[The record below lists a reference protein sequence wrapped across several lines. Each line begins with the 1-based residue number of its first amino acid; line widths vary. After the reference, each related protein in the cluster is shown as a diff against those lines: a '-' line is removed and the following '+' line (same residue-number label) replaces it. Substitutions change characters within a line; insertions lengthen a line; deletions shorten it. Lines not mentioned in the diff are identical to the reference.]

1 MDYTL
6 INLFKKHF
14 QAQYTAIIKNS
25 NKLIPSIID
34 RIFTEKRQGF
44 VPTVAPKAIK
54 VLKTIPSTEMCEYFI
69 EALLLTS
76 NHNQPCTPYGTVA
89 MMLQKALKQL
99 TFLLDIYQLEIFFSE
114 SDNAQVFGAAYD
126 HFVELFVSKPSGK
139 TMPNV

>member
-69 EALLLTS
+69 EALLL
-76 NHNQPCTPYGTVA
+76 NHNQPYGTVA

-99 TFLLDIYQLEIFFSE
+99 TFLLDIYQLEIFS
-114 SDNAQVFGAAYD
+114 
-126 HFVELFVSKPSGK
+126 VSYTHLTLP
-139 TMPNV
+139 TTPYV